1 MNKPDNLYVIE
12 NNVFSPI
19 FKVGR
24 IVKNIK
30 LAEEIA
36 KAQANLSTNLT
47 EAEILTVLLPDTNLA
62 QRLNDPEDWVHLLA
76 GLFSYITG
84 L

>member
-1 MNKPDNLYVIE
+1 MVPIRAMGLEMLNAEMRPYKQQKEVI
-12 NNVFSPI
+12 
-19 FKVGR
+19 R
-24 IVKNIK
+24 
-30 LAEEIA
+30 

>member
-1 MNKPDNLYVIE
+1 MLTNEVLG
-12 NNVFSPI
+12 PI
-19 FKVGR
+19 FAVGK
-24 IVKNIK
+24 IVARRSLPQEVK
-30 LAEEIA
+30 

>member
-1 MNKPDNLYVIE
+1 MGLEMLNAEMRPYKQQKEVI
-12 NNVFSPI
+12 
-19 FKVGR
+19 R
-24 IVKNIK
+24 
-30 LAEEIA
+30 

-47 EAEILTVLLPDTNLA
+47 EAEILTVLLPDTNLE

>member
-1 MNKPDNLYVIE
+1 MVPIRAMGLEMLNAEMRPYKQQKEVI
-12 NNVFSPI
+12 
-19 FKVGR
+19 R
-24 IVKNIK
+24 
-30 LAEEIA
+30 

-47 EAEILTVLLPDTNLA
+47 EAEILTVLLPDTNLE

>member
-1 MNKPDNLYVIE
+1 MGLEMLNAEMRPYKQQKEVI
-12 NNVFSPI
+12 
-19 FKVGR
+19 R
-24 IVKNIK
+24 
-30 LAEEIA
+30 